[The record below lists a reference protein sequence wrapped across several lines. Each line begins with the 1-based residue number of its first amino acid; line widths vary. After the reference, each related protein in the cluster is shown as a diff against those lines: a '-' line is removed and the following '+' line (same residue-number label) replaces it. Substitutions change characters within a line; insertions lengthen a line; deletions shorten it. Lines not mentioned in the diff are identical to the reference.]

1 MSVVGHVESLWRYPV
16 KSMRGEEL
24 QDAFIGFSGM
34 YGDRLYAFHS
44 TTARP
49 VLPFLT
55 GRDLAEMLLYQPGFR
70 HPEKAARPVNV
81 AEAHAIPPGANPL
94 YAGPAELAVDVRT
107 PDGDVLAID
116 SPVLHHRLSTALG
129 GEDVR
134 TPDGDVLAIDSP
146 VLHHRLSTALG
157 GEGTL
162 TLRRSDRAMTD
173 CRPISLIST
182 QTIAALAEE
191 IGMALDRRRFRAN
204 ICIDL
209 DAASGFAEDAL
220 LGRSLK
226 IGARTVVVIVE
237 RDPRCKMITLD
248 PDTAQAS
255 PAILRTVAQAHEGKA
270 GVYAAVL
277 TEGTIRPG
285 DEIVLMS

>member
-94 YAGPAELAVDVRT
+94 YAGPAELAV
-107 PDGDVLAID
+107 
-116 SPVLHHRLSTALG
+116 
-129 GEDVR
+129 DVR

-285 DEIVLMS
+285 DEIVLIS